1 MSMRFLVTTPG
12 DIQVQAIA
20 NAVLDEL
27 KNIFTGAEI
36 ELVVIADFHLK
47 ATYFERRMNNM
58 GLKNYKQIYY
68 NELTL
73 EFMEKCRQFR
83 PDFILILGGVID
95 YPKMMEFL
103 AQNKVILW
111 LWDSYKRFSGLIN
124 IVRVSDEI
132 FCFEYEDVDEL
143 REKVDVPVEYLPLGA
158 NEKIYYPAECERD
171 VDISFVG
178 AAYKDRIK
186 ILEKVC
192 ARALEK
198 NWSVK
203 IAGPFLEHRHAYK
216 RWLFRLRNSHLSK
229 FLWKNYCTP
238 AESADLYRRSKICL
252 NINTIGHHSLSPRTF
267 EICAT
272 KSFQLVSGG
281 QTSHGLMNFETD
293 LVTFDGVEDLLAKAE
308 FYLAH
313 DELREKIAQAGYES
327 VMAHGTLK
335 KSVTKLAAV
344 SEVMREAAR

>member
-20 NAVLDEL
+20 EAVLDEL
-27 KNIFTGAEI
+27 KNICAGAEI

-58 GLKNYKQIYY
+58 GLKNYKKIYY
-68 NELTL
+68 EKLTL
-73 EFMEKCRQFR
+73 EFMEKCRQFQ

-95 YPKMMEFL
+95 HARMMEFL
-103 AQNKVILW
+103 AQNRVILW

-132 FCFEYEDVDEL
+132 FCFEYEDVSEL
-143 REKVDVPVEYLPLGA
+143 REKVNVPVEYLPLGA
-158 NEKIYYPAECERD
+158 NEKIYYPAKCERD

-186 ILEKVC
+186 LLEKVC
-192 ARALEK
+192 ARALEE

-203 IAGPFLEHRHAYK
+203 IAGPFLEHRHLYK
-216 RWLFRLRNSHLSK
+216 RLLFKLRNSHLSK

-238 AESADLYRRSKICL
+238 AEAADLYRRSKICL
-252 NINTIGHHSLSPRTF
+252 NLNTIGHHSLSPRTF

-272 KSFQLVSGG
+272 QSFQLMNGG
-281 QTSHGLMNFETD
+281 QKSHGLMNLETD
-293 LVTFDGVEDLLAKAE
+293 LVTSDGVEDLLAKIE

-313 DELREKIAQAGYES
+313 DELREKIARAGYES
-327 VMAHGTLK
+327 VMANCTLE
-335 KSVTKLAAV
+335 KSVSKLCAA
-344 SEVMREAAR
+344 SEIMRGAAE

>member
-1 MSMRFLVTTPG
+1 MRFLVTTPG
-12 DIQVQAIA
+12 DIQVQALA

-27 KNIFTGAEI
+27 KSTCAGAEI

-47 ATYFERRMNNM
+47 ATYFERRMNNI
-58 GLKNYKQIYY
+58 GLKNYKKIYY
-68 NELTL
+68 EKLTR
-73 EFMEKCRQFR
+73 EFAAKCQQFQ

-95 YPKMMEFL
+95 CDKMMEFL

-124 IVRVSDEI
+124 IVRVSSEI

-143 REKVDVPVEYLPLGA
+143 REKVDVAVSYLPLGA
-158 NEKIYYPAECERD
+158 NDKVYCPAECERD

-186 ILEKVC
+186 FLEKVC
-192 ARALEK
+192 TRALEE

-216 RWLFRLRNSHLSK
+216 RWLFKLRNSHLAK

-238 AESADLYRRSKICL
+238 AEAADLYRHSKICL
-252 NINTIGHHSLSPRTF
+252 NLNTIGHHSLSPRTF
-267 EICAT
+267 EIGAT
-272 KSFQLVSGG
+272 KSFQLMNGG
-281 QTSHGLMNFETD
+281 QKAHGLMNLETD
-293 LVTFDGVEDLLAKAE
+293 LVTFDGVDDLLAKIE

-313 DELREKIAQAGYES
+313 DELREKIARAGYES
-327 VMAHGTLK
+327 VVANCTLK
-335 KSVTKLAAV
+335 KSVAKLVAT
-344 SEVMREAAR
+344 SEIFREAAR

>member
-20 NAVLDEL
+20 EAVLDEL
-27 KNIFTGAEI
+27 KNICAGAEI

-58 GLKNYKQIYY
+58 GLKNYKKIYY
-68 NELTL
+68 EKLTL
-73 EFMEKCRQFR
+73 EFMEKCRQFQ

-95 YPKMMEFL
+95 HARMMEFL
-103 AQNKVILW
+103 AQNRVILW

-132 FCFEYEDVDEL
+132 FCFEYEDVSEL
-143 REKVDVPVEYLPLGA
+143 REKVNVPVEYLPLGA
-158 NEKIYYPAECERD
+158 NEKIYYPAKCERD

-186 ILEKVC
+186 LLEKVC
-192 ARALEK
+192 ARALEE

-203 IAGPFLEHRHAYK
+203 IAGPFLEHRHLYK
-216 RWLFRLRNSHLSK
+216 RLLFKLRNSHLSK

-238 AESADLYRRSKICL
+238 AEAADLYRRSKICL
-252 NINTIGHHSLSPRTF
+252 NLNTIGHHSLSPRTF

-272 KSFQLVSGG
+272 QSFQLMNGG
-281 QTSHGLMNFETD
+281 QKSHGLMNLETD
-293 LVTFDGVEDLLAKAE
+293 LVTSDGVEDLLAKIE

-313 DELREKIAQAGYES
+313 DELREKIARAGYES
-327 VMAHGTLK
+327 VMANCTLK
-335 KSVTKLAAV
+335 KSVAKLAAD
-344 SEVMREAAR
+344 SGIFREAAR